1 MRFRVCFSGV
11 KQNLAGG
18 ERGCWRVAAELF
30 VEEHEHEGDPG
41 SFVGEAAGVAFAIAF
56 RQPVRFHFAEI
67 AAKLIQTVAIG
78 GYAEGCEYC
87 VVDVFGSP
95 ATHRSAAVQ
104 EGFHEADH
112 AGVVDPDAGELRC
125 FSGDGQS
132 QTLQQG
138 EVDVNVEAPGLK
150 TREAVGY
157 PEELCA
163 LPPPAG

>member
-1 MRFRVCFSGV
+1 VV
-11 KQNLAGG
+11 KEAVG
-18 ERGCWRVAAELF
+18 EWAAELF

-41 SFVGEAAGVAFAIAF
+41 SFVG
-56 RQPVRFHFAEI
+56 FAEI

-125 FSGDGQS
+125 SSGDGQS
-132 QTLQQG
+132 QTISRHRAPVTKAVRLLPSIKPCFWLRP
-138 EVDVNVEAPGLK
+138 EV
-150 TREAVGY
+150 
-157 PEELCA
+157 
-163 LPPPAG
+163 